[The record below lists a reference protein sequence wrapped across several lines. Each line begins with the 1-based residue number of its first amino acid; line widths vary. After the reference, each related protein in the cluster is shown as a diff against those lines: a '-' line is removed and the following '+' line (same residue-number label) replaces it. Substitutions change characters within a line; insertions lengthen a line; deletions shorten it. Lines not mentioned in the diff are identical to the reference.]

1 MTGRFRPSPARLTA
15 TAILLIAGGL
25 SLGSCADIGD
35 SFASGAFIDPAKYD
49 LYDCKKLEAERK
61 ALSARTAELQGLIL
75 KARTGT
81 GGAVVGEMV
90 YRNDYVSA
98 RASAKSVE
106 EMWERNRCVAT
117 EAAAA
122 TPITPPTAATRA
134 KR

>member
-1 MTGRFRPSPARLTA
+1 MTGRLKPVSARVCLLAPLLTGA
-15 TAILLIAGGL
+15 LALGG
-25 SLGSCADIGD
+25 CANVGD

-49 LYDCKKLEAERK
+49 QFSCKQLETER
-61 ALSARTAELQGLIL
+61 ATLRARTAELQGLIL
-75 KARTGT
+75 KAETGA

-90 YRNDYVSA
+90 YRNDYISA

-106 EMWERNRCVAT
+106 DMWERNKCVAT

-122 TPITPPTAATRA
+122 TPIAPPPGARP

>member
-1 MTGRFRPSPARLTA
+1 MTERLSPSLSRLSAITA
-15 TAILLIAGGL
+15 LLIGGGL
-25 SLGSCADIGD
+25 ALGGCAGVGD

-49 LYDCKKLEAERK
+49 QFNCKQLEAERK
-61 ALSARTAELQGLIL
+61 NLSNRTAELQGLIL
-75 KARTGT
+75 KAQTGT

-90 YRNDYVSA
+90 YRNDYISA

-106 EMWERNRCVAT
+106 EMWERNKCVAT

-122 TPITPPTAATRA
+122 TPIAPPPAARS